1 MDEKTRELIIKEKF
15 KSGFQGIIFNSGGIS
30 KLLYNEYNLSAILL
44 TLIISVVYYFNVS
57 KISEE
62 ISLINALIS
71 IAISLLSGI
80 VGLSLAGLTLI
91 ITFSNPVVIEYC
103 SKNQF
108 EQFKKDNF
116 FKVSYYQKAVAKF
129 AFIVFFQ
136 VCTLI
141 IFFLLSIFRG
151 FNIKI
156 CECHAHIINA
166 IIFCFGFYFLVFS
179 LILVLVS
186 ILNLFTFSQTSNFFN
201 FMKYLANNVELDQ
214 VNETNNK
221 NV

>member
-1 MDEKTRELIIKEKF
+1 MNNKTKELIIKEKF

-30 KLLYNEYNLSAILL
+30 KLLCTKFNLGAVIL
-44 TLIISVVYYFNVS
+44 TLIISVVYYFNIS

-62 ISLINALIS
+62 IRLIDALIS
-71 IAISLLSGI
+71 ISISLLSGI

-91 ITFSNPVVIEYC
+91 ITFSNPEVIEYC

-108 EQFKKDNF
+108 EQFEKENYF
-116 FKVSYYQKAVAKF
+116 NVSYYQKAVAKF

-141 IFFLLSIFRG
+141 IFFTISIFRG
-151 FNIKI
+151 FNIEI
-156 CECHAHIINA
+156 CECYAHLINA
-166 IIFCFGFYFLVFS
+166 ITFCFGFYFIVFS

-201 FMKYLANNVELDQ
+201 FMKYRPNIGENDQ
-214 VNETNNK
+214 INK
-221 NV
+221 SSD

>member
-1 MDEKTRELIIKEKF
+1 MNKKTKELIIKEKF
-15 KSGFQGIIFNSGGIS
+15 KPGFQGIIFNSGGIS
-30 KLLYNEYNLSAILL
+30 KLFCTKFNLSAVIL
-44 TLIISVVYYFNVS
+44 TVIISVVYYLNVS

-62 ISLINALIS
+62 IRLIETLIS

-91 ITFSNPVVIEYC
+91 ITFSNPEVIEYS

-108 EQFKKDNF
+108 EQFEKDNYF
-116 FKVSYYQKAVAKF
+116 NVSYYQKAIAKF
-129 AFIVFFQ
+129 SFIVFFQ

-141 IFFLLSIFRG
+141 LFFIISIFKG
-151 FNIKI
+151 FKIEI

-166 IIFCFGFYFLVFS
+166 ITFCLGFYFIVFS

-201 FMKYLANNVELDQ
+201 FMKYRPNISENDQMNNSND
-214 VNETNNK
+214 
-221 NV
+221 